1 VITVAGIDNVQTS
14 LAHCCEPV
22 LGDQVIGYISHHHG
36 ITVHRSDCKNI
47 TQLGLDKQAQL
58 ISVSWGAE
66 KASHAVPIIVQAYN
80 AQNLLIN
87 VSQLLAQCKIHI
99 FNASLHTNTDLSG
112 ELNMTIQIENTS
124 QLSLVLNKI
133 SQLPNI
139 IDAKRLV

>member
-1 VITVAGIDNVQTS
+1 
-14 LAHCCEPV
+14 
-22 LGDQVIGYISHHHG
+22 
-36 ITVHRSDCKNI
+36 
-47 TQLGLDKQAQL
+47 
-58 ISVSWGAE
+58 
-66 KASHAVPIIVQAYN
+66 VQAYN